1 MKIAIVSEVFLPKID
16 GITNR
21 LDRTIRCMTAH
32 GHEVLVIAP
41 AGSVEELH
49 GARVVGIPG
58 VPFTPYPG
66 LQVSAPDPRIAW
78 ELWRFAPDVVHVVG
92 PVCLG
97 LWATAA
103 ARGLGLPVVA
113 SYHTDLPRYLPGYG
127 LDWLEPVV
135 WPVMR
140 AVHNRA
146 HVNLCPSRFTR
157 AELIEN
163 GIHEVGL
170 WRGGVDTERF
180 HPDARSMDMRM
191 RMTGGR
197 PDGPIVMYAGR
208 VSPEKQ
214 IDRLQ
219 EVLDAVPEARLCIV
233 GDGPARET
241 LERSFDPARTV
252 FMGFLRGAD
261 LSSAFA
267 SADLFVMPS
276 TTETLGFVVLEAMSS
291 GTPVVAADAGGI
303 PDLVRHRE
311 NGLLVDPEQ
320 PGAYGEAAAL
330 LLRHEGQRRH
340 LAVQA
345 RKFAEEGTWEA
356 QTHGLLHQYRK
367 AMVIA
372 NRRGLAGR
380 LARVVVG

>member
-1 MKIAIVSEVFLPKID
+1 MKIAIVTEVFLPKID

-21 LDRTIRCMTAH
+21 LDRTIKCMTER

-41 AGSVEELH
+41 EGSVEELH

-66 LQVSAPDPRIAW
+66 LQVSAPDPRILY
-78 ELWRFAPDVVHVVG
+78 ELWRFGPSVVHIVG

-103 ARGLGLPVVA
+103 AKSLGVPIVA

-127 LDWLEPVV
+127 LDWLAPAV

-146 HVNLCPSRFTR
+146 HVNLCPSSFTR
-157 AELIEN
+157 RELIDN
-163 GIHEVGL
+163 GINEVGL

-180 HPDARSMDMRM
+180 HPGKRSVEMRM
-191 RMTGGR
+191 RMSGGR

-208 VSPEKQ
+208 VSPEKK

-219 EVLDAVPEARLCIV
+219 EVLDAAPEARVCIV
-233 GDGPARET
+233 GDGPARES
-241 LERSFDPARTV
+241 LEKTFDPDRTV
-252 FMGFLRGAD
+252 FTGFLRGDD
-261 LSSAFA
+261 LAAAFA

-276 TTETLGFVVLEAMSS
+276 TTETLGFVVLEAMSA
-291 GTPVVAADAGGI
+291 GTPVVAAAAGGI
-303 PDLVRHRE
+303 PDLVRHGD
-311 NGLLVDPEQ
+311 NGLLVDPDT
-320 PGAYGEAAAL
+320 PGAYGEAASL
-330 LLRHEGQRRH
+330 LLRQDGQRRH

-345 RKFAEEGTWEA
+345 RKFAEEGTWDVE
-356 QTHGLLHQYRK
+356 TGNLLQQYRK

-372 NRRGLAGR
+372 NRPGLVGR
-380 LARVVVG
+380 LSRVLVG